1 MKDRRNKK
9 VLYNSKE
16 KYILSEE
23 DIQDDHP
30 RDTKTCPIVYDLF
43 DEKLKYLEDLEF
55 GDYVECL
62 L

>member
-1 MKDRRNKK
+1 MKDRRNKE

-43 DEKLKYLEDLEF
+43 DEKLKYL
-55 GDYVECL
+55 
-62 L
+62 